1 MRPKCPGARLR
12 PTHMPGATPGGA
24 AGMGRRKSA
33 EGPSFVSLPVGDQP
47 ARTAAVRGSACPACF
62 MSRFISAPSCYPV
75 GRRLE
80 EYYRQNNHNIVSNDI
95 PPATIHMT
103 SPSINAKATDRTHGS
118 GELVTT
124 GTKLETRYKNKEMT
138 TKLITNFREKS
149 PFSTSSISILSKLTV

>member
-1 MRPKCPGARLR
+1 
-12 PTHMPGATPGGA
+12 
-24 AGMGRRKSA
+24 
-33 EGPSFVSLPVGDQP
+33 
-47 ARTAAVRGSACPACF
+47 
-62 MSRFISAPSCYPV
+62 
-75 GRRLE
+75 
-80 EYYRQNNHNIVSNDI
+80 
-95 PPATIHMT
+95 MT